1 MSAHTRTEFQREHD
15 RVRIAE
21 MYLQRFTQQEIAEE
35 IGVCRQQISR
45 EIQKIRR
52 QWTETYAEELNQAL
66 AEEVKKLDGLER
78 EYWQR
83 YRKAKTNPRV
93 DGIGILDRVHKCI
106 RERGELRGFYIK
118 PVAGRGDKPKA
129 DTTKPL
135 KEMTDDELE
144 AALTERAVD
153 QVFSDKPVKG
163 GSENEPVKGG
173 CPQDAIPAQPST
185 DPESIDMPE
194 SGGSNV

>member
-45 EIQKIRR
+45 EIQKIRQR
-52 QWTETYAEELNQAL
+52 WTETYAEELNQAL

-106 RERGELRGFYIK
+106 RERGELRGFYAK
-118 PVAGRGDKPKA
+118 PVIGKAKDKPDDNGK
-129 DTTKPL
+129 L
-135 KEMTDDELE
+135 KELSTDELR
-144 AALTERAVD
+144 AIMAGTQPAVD
-153 QVFSDKPVKG
+153 EELKG
-163 GSENEPVKGG
+163 GSENDPLKGG
-173 CPQDAIPAQPST
+173 VQQDTTSADPST
-185 DPESIDMPE
+185 DPESTDMPE